1 MMISKNDCLNIKNEI
16 NDNKADINLLI
27 EKKIHFFYNVIQK
40 TIIYVQKNKNID
52 ILGISDVNVC
62 IEKLNEINI
71 KIKNI
76 SDSLKPNV
84 KQDALINELQVI
96 NNDFSALLKNYGTEK
111 LEDLLII
118 CFGINNKIT
127 SNETEELKLELL
139 KKYFHPTSY
148 KVINKKEETKPKK
161 ITIDKTD
168 DIMINIECSDIST
181 TVKQFHL
188 KVYGIKVFIN
198 SSILKKSLVV
208 YGIVDDII
216 IDYLNDKYI
225 IKKQNEINEN
235 YEKTFNHVA
244 YQNYIKSLTLKDF
257 LIYNSSDDFYKK
269 FLGITSQLNSIK
281 QKQTSIV
288 VKEFIGDDM
297 YSKRNILLNLLI
309 NSDNYENQYLSY
321 LLYDLLSNES
331 NGNIDTQEQ
340 TILYDSFPWSI
351 KEKFKNAMKKTIQ
364 YTNEL
369 SNFDI
374 NKIPLEQQICLLK
387 APDSVKEKAMMK
399 LKEVKAKSEDS
410 GSKARQYLDGLIK
423 IPFGVYKKEF
433 ILTIMGTVRDIFKEL
448 FVKHNLSSLFEEL
461 KIETK
466 ENYTSIEVFNYIDK
480 IKNYLKTTNNT
491 VMFDSVKKQ
500 LLIGDKKRLQE
511 NIFLINDVFKKYN
524 LKENKIKYTTAKK
537 EELKLYIE
545 TFIEN
550 YSKDNKT
557 NNKNKIENNNEYEKV
572 MKELYNSL
580 KPELINNKVIDINE
594 ITNEI
599 EIIEEHKNKISNYL
613 VEVKD
618 ILDTSVYGHNKA
630 KRQIERIIAQW
641 LNGEQKGYACGF
653 EGPPG
658 VGKTSL
664 AKGLANC
671 LKDENGTTRP
681 FSLIALGGD
690 SNASSLIGHS
700 YTYVGSTWGQI
711 VQILM
716 DKKCMNPVILIDEV
730 DKISKTEHGKEIIG
744 VLTHLLDPTQND
756 TFQDKYFSGVELDL
770 SKVLFILS
778 YNDVQMMDRIM
789 LDRIHRIQFENLS
802 LEEKII
808 ICNKHL
814 LPDIYKSVGL
824 NGMLTITEDVLKF
837 IIEEYTLEAGVRKL
851 KEILFEIVGE
861 INLDILN
868 KNNII
873 DIPLKITIDDIKTKY
888 LKDKREQITR
898 KVFDISKIGFVNG
911 MYATTLGN
919 GGTLPIHAQ
928 FFPSDKFLDLKLTG
942 LQQEVMRESMHVAL
956 TVAWNLTDYKNQ
968 KNIREKYD
976 NDHKCGINI
985 HTGDGSVQKD
995 GPSAGCA
1002 ITCAIYSLLNDIPIK
1017 AEFGITGEIQMSG
1030 EVTAIGGLSNKILGS
1045 IKSSVK
1051 SFIYPK
1057 ENQRD
1062 FDDFMKK
1069 YKDSAIFENI
1079 SFYPIEHVNEA
1090 LALLLDKKNFI

>member
-62 IEKLNEINI
+62 IEKLNEINT

-76 SDSLKPNV
+76 SDNLKPNI

-96 NNDFSALLKNYGTEK
+96 NNDFSTLLKNYGTEK

-148 KVINKKEETKPKK
+148 KVINKKEETKTKK
-161 ITIDKTD
+161 ISIDKTD
-168 DIMINIECSDIST
+168 DIMTNIECSDIST

-225 IKKQNEINEN
+225 RKKQNEINQY
-235 YEKTFNHVA
+235 YEKTVNRFA
-244 YQNYIKSLTLKDF
+244 YQNYISSLTLKDY
-257 LIYNSSDDFYKK
+257 LIYNNDDFYKK
-269 FLGITSQLNSIK
+269 FMGITSQLNSIK
-281 QKQTSIV
+281 QKQTTIV

-448 FVKHNLSSLFEEL
+448 FIKYNLSSLFEEIQ
-461 KIETK
+461 IETK

-491 VMFDSVKKQ
+491 VMFDTVKSQ

-511 NIFLINDVFKKYN
+511 NIILINEVFKKYN

-537 EELKLYIE
+537 EELKLFIE

-550 YSKDNKT
+550 YSKDNK
-557 NNKNKIENNNEYEKV
+557 IENNNEYDTV

-580 KPELINNKVIDINE
+580 KPNLINNKVIDINE

-824 NGMLTITEDVLKF
+824 NGMLTFTEDVLKF

-1062 FDDFMKK
+1062 FYDFMKK
-1069 YKDSAIFENI
+1069 YKDEDILKNI